1 MGTVEH
7 GTQQDVLA
15 RPEAERGG
23 QLDGDGEADGDG
35 AGGLLPYVGD
45 FQSVESA
52 GGRGSGRV
60 RCAWPPEPPGAR
72 AIRRSAC
79 SRTLHNLALIHRTR
93 GDTNEAIR
101 LHTQAIAVLEPAVTA
116 HHPTLTA
123 ARRSLAALVS
133 APGANVT

>member
-7 GTQQDVLA
+7 GTQQELA

-52 GGRGSGRV
+52 GGREAGGCGARGRPS
-60 RCAWPPEPPGAR
+60 RRRAR

-133 APGANVT
+133 APGPNVT